1 MSIEEK
7 VKACFRELAK
17 LKGVEIDMNA
27 DLRVVYGVD
36 SMRAKKLIS
45 DIEVEYN
52 IEIPDEKAQQIRC
65 LNDVV
70 ILIKELSSAN

>member
-7 VKACFRELAK
+7 IKAYFKELVK
-17 LKGVEIDMNA
+17 LKEVEIDMNA

-36 SMRAKKLIS
+36 SMRAVRLIS
-45 DIEVEYN
+45 DIEVEFN
-52 IEIPDEKAQQIRC
+52 VEIPDEKAQQIRC

-70 ILIKELSSAN
+70 ILIKELSKAN

>member
-17 LKGVEIDMNA
+17 LKGAEIDMNA

-36 SMRAKKLIS
+36 SMRAVKLIS

-70 ILIKELSSAN
+70 ILIKELSRAN